1 LFRVVMVMHGRR
13 GARPRGQS
21 ITNRSILDIE
31 RDLGGLD
38 RRAGLDAR
46 AAISARAGPVVE
58 IDTGAIRA
66 SIAHAVD
73 ANDAVAVVVVA
84 VVVVVVEEA
93 VVVVEVVEVIVV
105 PGVFQ
110 RGLDALAAIRA
121 LADVVVQ
128 NETGAIRAS
137 IALVVGASDTSA
149 VVVGVV
155 VGVVGVVVPGVF
167 QRGLD
172 ARAAISARAGP
183 VVVEID
189 TGVIRASIALVVDAN
204 DAVVAGVVDAVVVAV
219 VAVAVDEVIEVIGGL
234 DGIPGVFQR
243 GLDALAA
250 DRAHAD
256 VVVNADNA
264 IGTRVALV
272 LRKPSIGAGRVVE
285 AGIVHNA
292 IDQVINVIGRGKTGD
307 PSWRE
312 ERKGE
317 RGYAAS
323 EQ

>member
-1 LFRVVMVMHGRR
+1 MVMHGRR

-31 RDLGGLD
+31 RELGGLG

-84 VVVVVVEEA
+84 VVVVVEEA
-93 VVVVEVVEVIVV
+93 VVVVEVVVV

-137 IALVVGASDTSA
+137 IAHAVVASDTGA
-149 VVVGVV
+149 VVVGVAV
-155 VGVVGVVVPGVF
+155 VAVVVAVAVEVIEVIGGLDGIPGVF

-219 VAVAVDEVIEVIGGL
+219 VAVAVEDFIE
-234 DGIPGVFQR
+234 GV
-243 GLDALAA
+243 LA
-250 DRAHAD
+250 
-256 VVVNADNA
+256 V
-264 IGTRVALV
+264 
-272 LRKPSIGAGRVVE
+272 
-285 AGIVHNA
+285 
-292 IDQVINVIGRGKTGD
+292 
-307 PSWRE
+307 
-312 ERKGE
+312 
-317 RGYAAS
+317 
-323 EQ
+323 

>member
-1 LFRVVMVMHGRR
+1 MFLILGCLDRSFRVVMVMHGRR

-31 RDLGGLD
+31 RELGGLG
-38 RRAGLDAR
+38 RRTGLDAR

-93 VVVVEVVEVIVV
+93 VVVVEVVEVVV
-105 PGVFQ
+105 
-110 RGLDALAAIRA
+110 
-121 LADVVVQ
+121 
-128 NETGAIRAS
+128 
-137 IALVVGASDTSA
+137 
-149 VVVGVV
+149 
-155 VGVVGVVVPGVF
+155 VVVPGVF

-189 TGVIRASIALVVDAN
+189 TGVIRASIALVDDAK

-219 VAVAVDEVIEVIGGL
+219 VAVAVEDFIEVV
-234 DGIPGVFQR
+234 GV
-243 GLDALAA
+243 LA
-250 DRAHAD
+250 
-256 VVVNADNA
+256 V
-264 IGTRVALV
+264 
-272 LRKPSIGAGRVVE
+272 
-285 AGIVHNA
+285 
-292 IDQVINVIGRGKTGD
+292 
-307 PSWRE
+307 
-312 ERKGE
+312 
-317 RGYAAS
+317 
-323 EQ
+323 